1 MFASVVRG
9 IQSRPPTHDA
19 WPEAW
24 VVDNADVRTH
34 IESGLKL
41 SSKGRY
47 GVRAIFDIA
56 FHGRGKAT
64 QVKHIAERQ
73 EIPPRFL
80 EQIFQDLKKSGLV
93 TSKRGP
99 RGGYA
104 LARPSSEISVGDV
117 VRALEGKIQLDDE
130 DMGGDATGRAVTSR
144 AFRDLEADMEACLD
158 AVSIEDLCERGEAE
172 GIHRKPTH
180 RYVYSI

>member
-1 MFASVVRG
+1 MDGHEHPS
-9 IQSRPPTHDA
+9 SSL
-19 WPEAW
+19 
-24 VVDNADVRTH
+24 VVDNADARTH
-34 IESGLKL
+34 IKIGLKL
-41 SSKGRY
+41 SNKGRY

-73 EIPPRFL
+73 DIPPRFL
-80 EQIFQDLKKSGLV
+80 EQIFQDLKKAGLV

-104 LARPSSEISVGDV
+104 LSRPSAEISVGEV
-117 VRALEGKIQLDDE
+117 IRALEGKIQLDDE
-130 DMGGDATGRAVTSR
+130 TMGGDATGRAVTSR
-144 AFRDLEADMEACLD
+144 AFRELEADMEACLD

>member
-1 MFASVVRG
+1 MR
-9 IQSRPPTHDA
+9 DK
-19 WPEAW
+19 
-24 VVDNADVRTH
+24 
-34 IESGLKL
+34 LKL
-41 SSKGRY
+41 SNKGRY

-73 EIPPRFL
+73 EIPVRFL
-80 EQIFQDLKKSGLV
+80 EQIFQELKKSGLV
-93 TSKRGP
+93 SSKRGP

-104 LARPSSEISVGDV
+104 LSRASAEISVGDV
-117 VRALEGKIQLDDE
+117 IRALEGKIRLDDASH
-130 DMGGDATGRAVTSR
+130 GGDATGRAVTSR

-158 AVSIEDLCERGEAE
+158 ALSIEDLCERGEAE
-172 GIHRKPTH
+172 GLHRKPPH